1 MLCKFLDDRF
11 SNEGAWNLQTVLK
24 EKGCEYMTDIL
35 LQKFFEKERWEQA
48 LETGVDKH
56 IDKGELRKLCSP
68 MVRAQLYNAIISDN
82 YEIAPPH
89 QAEIPKDNGDMR
101 IVYVNENIDRI
112 FLSIANNLFFEMF
125 PEFVHKSCKSYQ
137 TGIGCGKIVQEV
149 SRQVVN
155 TNRKEV
161 GFKADLTKYF
171 DTVPIR
177 YIDEIFDRME
187 NKIGKSKIIDIVR
200 KYYHT
205 DLCFDING
213 NLIEKYQS
221 LKQGCSVASFLA
233 DAVLY
238 RVDLALSSM
247 SGYYVRYSD
256 DLLMISDDHDGAF
269 MTLHRMLSDMEMT
282 LNPKKVEPVYKDK
295 WVKFLG
301 FNIKGNQ
308 ITLSKNRVK
317 SFQKEIEQRTIK
329 CKNITLKRAVN
340 QVNSYLYKG
349 DGTYSWATSVL
360 PIINVDK
367 DIEVL
372 NTFVMDAL
380 RACVTQKKK
389 IGGLGSVNDRE
400 DYTILRGVGKNVTA
414 NKSKTEKEIEN
425 YLSIKCM
432 QNALLTRRAVYDTLV
447 RSM

>member
-1 MLCKFLDDRF
+1 M
-11 SNEGAWNLQTVLK
+11 A
-24 EKGCEYMTDIL
+24 DIL
-35 LQKFFEKERWEQA
+35 LQKFFEMERWQQA

-68 MVRAQLYNAIISDN
+68 EVRIQLYNAIVTDN

-101 IVYVNENIDRI
+101 IVYVNENVDRI
-112 FLSIANNLFFEMF
+112 FLSIVNNLFFEMF
-125 PEFVHKSCKSYQ
+125 PEFVHKCCKSYQ
-137 TGIGCGKIVQEV
+137 SGIGCGKIVQEV
-149 SRQVVN
+149 SRQIVN
-155 TNRKEV
+155 TKDNQV

-171 DTVPIR
+171 DTVPLR

-187 NKIGKSKIIDIVR
+187 AKIGKSKIIDITR

-213 NLIEKYQS
+213 DLIEKYQS

-238 RVDLALSSM
+238 NIDKTISEMNV
-247 SGYYVRYSD
+247 YYVRYSD
-256 DLLMISDDHDGAF
+256 DLLVLGNNWSNAF
-269 MTLHRMLSDMEMT
+269 DVLKKMLADMEMT
-282 LNPKKVEPVYKDK
+282 LNPKQVEAVYKDK

-308 ITLSKNRVK
+308 ITLSKNRLK
-317 SFQKEIEQRTIK
+317 SFQKEIEARTIK
-329 CKNITLKRAVN
+329 AKGANNSQNITLKRAIN
-340 QVNSYLYKG
+340 QVNNYLYKG
-349 DGTYSWATSVL
+349 DGQYSWATSVL
-360 PIINVDK
+360 PIINVEK
-367 DIEVL
+367 DIETL

-380 RACVTQKKK
+380 RACATNKKK
-389 IGGLGSVNDRE
+389 IGGLGSVNDKD

-414 NKSKTEKEIEN
+414 NRNKTEKEIEG
-425 YLSIKCM
+425 YFSIGCM
-432 QNALLTRRAVYDTLV
+432 RNAILTRRAVYETLV